1 MLMIILAA
9 YESAGT
15 GRRIDWPY
23 EPQQV
28 DKPIDLW
35 LGK

>member
-1 MLMIILAA
+1 VFKIVCAA

-15 GRRIDWPY
+15 GRRVEWPY
-23 EPQQV
+23 EPREV

-35 LGK
+35 LEA